1 MVRKPASHAGNR
13 GSIPLRTTK
22 SPNHMDLNLL
32 SRFLQELI
40 LDYDR
45 ISLPSLGSF
54 VVESVPAYFSEDGNT
69 IFPPNKRISFKRS
82 ESWNDMLIVK
92 CYQKEMNVSEDE
104 AKVAVEAFMAEFAAE
119 LKQKKNI
126 EIPSFGKLRSTKEGN
141 YFFVADRKIGIFAED
156 MGLEPISLKILNEN
170 PDQILDISEEV
181 SSIVGG
187 ENVSPTDSDVDVED
201 IPMVEPVIL
210 EEEDPVIMERRKRI
224 IIVLS
229 VIIAILV
236 LVIVFLLFK
245 ESILGLFEGMMYSDE
260 EMEILRQNGLM

>member
-1 MVRKPASHAGNR
+1 
-13 GSIPLRTTK
+13 
-22 SPNHMDLNLL
+22 MDLNLL

-92 CYQKEMNVSEDE
+92 CCQKEMNVSEDE

-156 MGLEPISLKILNEN
+156 MGLGPISLKILNEN

-187 ENVSPTDSDVDVED
+187 ENVSSMDDVAVDVED
-201 IPMVEPVIL
+201 IPMVEPLIL

-236 LVIVFLLFK
+236 LIIVFLLFK
-245 ESILGLFEGMMYSDE
+245 ESILGLFEGMMYSEE

>member
-1 MVRKPASHAGNR
+1 
-13 GSIPLRTTK
+13 
-22 SPNHMDLNLL
+22 MDLNLL

-104 AKVAVEAFMAEFAAE
+104 AKVAVEAFMADFAAE

-187 ENVSPTDSDVDVED
+187 ENVSSMDDVAVDVED
-201 IPMVEPVIL
+201 IPMVEPLIL

-236 LVIVFLLFK
+236 LIIVFLLFK
-245 ESILGLFEGMMYSDE
+245 ESILGLFEGMMYSEE
-260 EMEILRQNGLM
+260 EMEILRQNGLL

>member
-1 MVRKPASHAGNR
+1 
-13 GSIPLRTTK
+13 
-22 SPNHMDLNLL
+22 
-32 SRFLQELI
+32 
-40 LDYDR
+40 
-45 ISLPSLGSF
+45 
-54 VVESVPAYFSEDGNT
+54 
-69 IFPPNKRISFKRS
+69 
-82 ESWNDMLIVK
+82 MLIVK

-187 ENVSPTDSDVDVED
+187 ENVSSMDVAVDVED
-201 IPMVEPVIL
+201 IPMVEPLIL

-236 LVIVFLLFK
+236 LIIVFLLFK
-245 ESILGLFEGMMYSDE
+245 ESILGLFEGMMYSEE
-260 EMEILRQNGLM
+260 EMEILRQNGLL

>member
-1 MVRKPASHAGNR
+1 
-13 GSIPLRTTK
+13 
-22 SPNHMDLNLL
+22 MDLNLL

-187 ENVSPTDSDVDVED
+187 ENVSSMDDVTVDVED
-201 IPMVEPVIL
+201 IPMVEPLIL

-236 LVIVFLLFK
+236 LIIVFLLFK
-245 ESILGLFEGMMYSDE
+245 ESILGLFEGMMYSEE
-260 EMEILRQNGLM
+260 EMEILRQNGLL